1 MDEQREQDAPAQ
13 AFAGGRWGWR
23 INAAAVIV
31 DMRAALVVACAE
43 CSVLQL

>member
-1 MDEQREQDAPAQ
+1 MDEQRDQDAREQ
-13 AFAGGRWGWR
+13 AFAEGHWGWR